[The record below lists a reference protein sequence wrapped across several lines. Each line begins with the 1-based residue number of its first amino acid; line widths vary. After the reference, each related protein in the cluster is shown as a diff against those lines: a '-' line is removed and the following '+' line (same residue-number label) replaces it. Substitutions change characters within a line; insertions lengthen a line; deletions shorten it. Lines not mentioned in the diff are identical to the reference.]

1 MATSVSSLPS
11 APLTEDHIESLVRRF
26 FSFHQFPERCY
37 SYIAEMILD
46 EAPGSAEELHTVLK
60 DYFAD
65 GFNISETEMMRIAG
79 EFYGELQRE
88 GLRHVEKM
96 DRIVA
101 EKMEEVVVIGQ
112 IGISTETYI
121 GEYIDPFLGIKR
133 ANVNFNSTEKQWLK
147 PKKALQEEA
156 KSKLEE
162 FKTYRK
168 VFPPPIL
175 THARGESRSLDI
187 MIDRFTLTVGGKNLL
202 DNASLKITY
211 GRKYGL
217 VGRNGIGKTC
227 LLIALALRE
236 IEKLPS
242 HIRILYVE
250 QEVFGDEKTALA
262 SLLETDQ
269 ERTDLLKKA
278 QEFADDSEKME
289 AIYRRLDEIG
299 ASAAPGKAAAILSGL
314 GFTNETMNVPTKTL
328 SGGWIMRV
336 ALARALFADPEILLL
351 DEPTNHLDMEA
362 TIWLENFLQGYKHT
376 LIVVSHARDFIN
388 NIITDVIQYSAE
400 KLQYYRG
407 NYDQFEKTRSDLLT
421 MQKRQFDS
429 QQSQVAHMKQFID
442 RFRCNAKRAS
452 LVQSRI
458 KALNRM
464 EIMDEVME
472 DPTCIFVF
480 PPVEKIS
487 PPLLRIEE
495 GAFSYA
501 DKTVFTQVTMNVDM
515 NTRIALL
522 GQNGSGKST
531 LLRVL
536 SGDLQ
541 LSEGNF
547 FGNRRMRVG
556 LFTQQHVDQLDLSCS
571 PLEQMAKMFPS
582 HISETLRGHLGSFGI
597 TGNMALRPMYLLSGG
612 QKSRVALS
620 LIAFRQPHILLLDE
634 PTNHLDLDAVNAL
647 IVALNAYSG
656 GVVVVSHDQHFVTS
670 ICDELFVMK
679 RAKLKQFKG
688 SFADYKQ
695 SLL

>member
-79 EFYGELQRE
+79 EFYRELQRE

>member
-1 MATSVSSLPS
+1 MAVNVAETQLQPVDEGQVE
-11 APLTEDHIESLVRRF
+11 ALVRRY
-26 FSFHQFPERCY
+26 FSGHQFPERCY
-37 SYIAEMILD
+37 SYVAEMVID
-46 EAPGSAEELHTVLK
+46 EAPGSPEELLAVLK

-65 GFNISETEMMRIAG
+65 GFCMSESETQRTAG
-79 EFYGELQRE
+79 LFYGELQRL
-88 GLRHVEKM
+88 GLKHVEKM

-101 EKMEEVVVIGQ
+101 EKMEESVVIGQ
-112 IGISTETYI
+112 VGISTETYI

-147 PKKALQEEA
+147 PKKAAAEEA
-156 KSKLEE
+156 KAKLEE

-168 VFPPPIL
+168 VFPMPLL
-175 THARGESRSLDI
+175 THARGESRSCDI

-227 LLIALALRE
+227 LLVAMALRE
-236 IEKLPS
+236 IEKIPG

-250 QEVFGDEKTALA
+250 QEVIGEEKTALE

-269 ERTDLLKKA
+269 ERTELLKQA
-278 QEFADDSEKME
+278 HEFADDSEKLE
-289 AIYRRLDEIG
+289 VVYRRLDEIG
-299 ASAAPGKAAAILSGL
+299 ANAAPGKAAAILSGL
-314 GFTNETMNVPTKTL
+314 GFTNETMNFPTKTL
-328 SGGWIMRV
+328 SGGWLMRV

-362 TIWLENFLQGYKHT
+362 TIWLENYLKSYNHT
-376 LIVVSHARDFIN
+376 LIIVSHARDFIN
-388 NIITDVIQYSAE
+388 NVITDVIHYVSE
-400 KLQYYRG
+400 KLNYYRG
-407 NYDQFEKTRSDLLT
+407 NYETFERTRADVYT
-421 MQKRQFDS
+421 MQKRQFES
-429 QQSQVAHMKQFID
+429 QQSHVAHMKKFID

-464 EIMDEVME
+464 EIIDEVVE
-472 DPTCIFVF
+472 DPTCVFIF

-495 GAFSYA
+495 GSFSYGE
-501 DKTVFTQVTMNVDM
+501 KKIFSQVTMNIDM
-515 NTRIALL
+515 STRIVLL

-531 LLRVL
+531 LLKVL
-536 SGDLQ
+536 TGEL
-541 LSEGNF
+541 LLTEGNF
-547 FGNRRMRVG
+547 FSNRRMRIG
-556 LFTQQHVDQLDLSCS
+556 LFTQQHVDQLDLSLS
-571 PLEQMAKMFPS
+571 PLEQMAKLFPGE
-582 HISETLRGHLGSFGI
+582 ISETLRGHLGSFGI

-620 LIAFRQPHILLLDE
+620 LIAFRQPHVLLLDE

-670 ICDELFVMK
+670 ICDELFVIK
-679 RAKLKQFKG
+679 KGKLKQFKG
-688 SFADYKQ
+688 TFEDYKQ